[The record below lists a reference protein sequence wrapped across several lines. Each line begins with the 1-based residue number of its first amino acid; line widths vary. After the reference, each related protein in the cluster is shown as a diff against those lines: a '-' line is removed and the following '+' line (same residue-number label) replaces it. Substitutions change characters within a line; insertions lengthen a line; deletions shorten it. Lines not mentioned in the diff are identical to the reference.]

1 MKILNPAFPPEFS
14 LSAELVDKLNSDDST
29 SPLSSGSAMQE
40 RMEIKKALHN
50 YGFVVIRKNQ
60 DNIPVSRMM
69 ESFGAKLFIDEYGR
83 NEIVLQASPF
93 ETSSAETL
101 YEGKFHTDFS
111 TLKNPPDFI
120 LLECIEPDARH
131 PLYGRNQVVNLAF
144 LLRRMGSIDKSL
156 AQLFVGTSFPFFMR
170 RGLFWNKPLHHSA
183 EIGAFIQYHPGY
195 LSTDHLDDRHEFL
208 GVPFHHI
215 VEEIALDTAYDFCL
229 SKGDILIVSNK
240 KCLHRR
246 GRATAC
252 FGSSIKSS
260 SGRIVRTT
268 RYYMAHGIHY
278 A

>member
-1 MKILNPAFPPEFS
+1 
-14 LSAELVDKLNSDDST
+14 
-29 SPLSSGSAMQE
+29 MQE
-40 RMEIKKALHN
+40 LMAIRKALHD
-50 YGFVVIRKNQ
+50 YGFAVIRKNQ
-60 DNIPVSRMM
+60 HSIPVSIMM
-69 ESFGAKLFIDEYGR
+69 ESLGAKLFIDEYGR

-131 PLYGRNQVVNLAF
+131 PFYGRNQVVNLAF
-144 LLRRMGSIDKSL
+144 LLRKMDAIDKSL
-156 AQLFVGTSFPFFMR
+156 AQLFVSTSFPFSMR
-170 RGLFWNKPLHHSA
+170 RGLFWNRPVHHSK

-195 LSTDHLDDRHEFL
+195 LSKDHLDERHEFT
-208 GVPFHHI
+208 GVPIHHL

-229 SKGDILIVSNK
+229 GKGDILVVSNK

-252 FGSSIKSS
+252 FGSNVKATC
-260 SGRIVRTT
+260 GRIVRTT
-268 RYYMAHGIHY
+268 RYYMAHGTHC